1 MLNRMV
7 MTRAPLRITFVGGG
21 TDIPSYYEKR
31 DYGSVVSA
39 AINKYI
45 YVTVNKK
52 FDDQI
57 RVSYSKTEIVDSV
70 DRIEHPT
77 VREALN
83 FLGIRKGI
91 EIVSISDIP
100 SRGTGLGSSSS
111 FLVGLLHALH
121 SFKGEFVNPEELAR
135 EAVKIEREILGEP
148 GGKQDQYMAAYGDI
162 NLMKFISD
170 GTVDVKKVISHD
182 RSIRKIED
190 SLLLLYTGRERN
202 SSDIHREQIVNSA
215 NMMDV
220 YDEMRDLAEQAF
232 RAICNGD
239 VDALGELMHRNWML
253 KKSLSGKISDEWID
267 GKYSR
272 AMELGAKGGKVVG
285 AGGGG
290 FILLVADP
298 GKHDIITRELGL
310 KRTEFKF
317 SHSGSRVIFVGD

>member
-1 MLNRMV
+1 

-52 FDDQI
+52 FDDKI

-70 DRIEHPT
+70 DKIEHPT

-100 SRGTGLGSSSS
+100 SKGTGLGSSSS

-121 SFKGEFVNPEELAR
+121 SFKGEFVNPEELAS

-148 GGKQDQYMAAYGDI
+148 GG
-162 NLMKFISD
+162 
-170 GTVDVKKVISHD
+170 
-182 RSIRKIED
+182 E
-190 SLLLLYTGRERN
+190 
-202 SSDIHREQIVNSA
+202 
-215 NMMDV
+215 
-220 YDEMRDLAEQAF
+220 
-232 RAICNGD
+232 
-239 VDALGELMHRNWML
+239 
-253 KKSLSGKISDEWID
+253 
-267 GKYSR
+267 
-272 AMELGAKGGKVVG
+272 
-285 AGGGG
+285 AGP
-290 FILLVADP
+290 V
-298 GKHDIITRELGL
+298 
-310 KRTEFKF
+310 
-317 SHSGSRVIFVGD
+317 HSGLRGHKHHEIHQRRYS